1 MSFTGRDLG
10 LALSEDVGDAM
21 SMRYTTDDTAD
32 TKSLAPA
39 KPKLDLTRKV
49 LPYRSGKA
57 PVWHQE
63 DEDEGGFLAGSRQSS
78 APAMSEHFLSGLD
91 AVPDGAPHARRIF
104 RAEVVESRP
113 AAVDDEGGDEQ
124 DDECGGGATLA
135 EPDDESEDEIAR
147 RRALLR
153 ERLRR
158 KQLED
163 TEGAALTAER
173 DKQANEEGAEDD
185 DDDDDE
191 ESSSE
196 YETGSEDEVAEPTE
210 RLKPIFVPKG
220 RRETVT
226 AAEQQAAEE
235 AAKDAKKRLQAEERK
250 RETRDL
256 VAETIRREEEQN
268 EVHLDGNGSEAD
280 MPDDADVDEES
291 PEFEVEFEVWKTREL
306 ARRRRD
312 ASEREL
318 MQKEQEET
326 ERRRRLTDE
335 ERLAEDRAAGKLDNA
350 AAPGKPKW
358 KFLQKYYHKG
368 AFYMDDESLVTR
380 GAGGKE
386 DVRKREY
393 DAPTLEDKYDKSALP
408 AVMQVKKFGF
418 AGRTKYTHLADQDTT
433 AKDNPMNGWMN
444 RKAEGAE
451 FRRAG
456 TGDITSAGRKRKL
469 GPGPG

>member
-10 LALSEDVGDAM
+10 LALSEDVGDAA
-21 SMRYTTDDTAD
+21 SMRYTADDTAD

-39 KPKLDLTRKV
+39 KPKLDFSRKV

-63 DEDEGGFLAGSRQSS
+63 DEDEGEFLAGSRQAS

-91 AVPDGAPHARRIF
+91 AAPDGAPPRARPIF
-104 RAEVVESRP
+104 QAEVVE
-113 AAVDDEGGDEQ
+113 AAVDDEGGDDQ
-124 DDECGGGATLA
+124 DDESGGGATLA

-158 KQLED
+158 KQLEE
-163 TEGAALTAER
+163 TEEPAE
-173 DKQANEEGAEDD
+173 QNEEGPEHEEEEGE
-185 DDDDDE
+185 E

-226 AAEQQAAEE
+226 AAEQQAADE
-235 AAKDAKKRLQAEERK
+235 AAKETKRQLQAEERK

-280 MPDDADVDEES
+280 MPDDADVDEDS
-291 PEFEVEFEVWKTREL
+291 PEFEIEFEVWKTREL

-318 MQKEQEET
+318 MQKDQEET

-335 ERLAEDRAAGKLDNA
+335 ERLAEDRAAGKLNA

-380 GAGGKE
+380 DATGKE

-393 DAPTLEDKYDKSALP
+393 DAPTLEDKYDKSAMP

-418 AGRTKYTHLADQDTT
+418 AGRTKYTHLNDQDTT

-444 RKAEGAE
+444 RKAEGAD

-456 TGDITSAGRKRKL
+456 TGDITGAGRKRKH

>member
-10 LALSEDVGDAM
+10 LALSEDVGDAPRCGTRLM
-21 SMRYTTDDTAD
+21 TPPTRRAWRQRSPSSISRAKCCRIGRARRPSG
-32 TKSLAPA
+32 TKRTRTKASSSRGAG
-39 KPKLDLTRKV
+39 KPPR
-49 LPYRSGKA
+49 P
-57 PVWHQE
+57 P
-63 DEDEGGFLAGSRQSS
+63 
-78 APAMSEHFLSGLD
+78 SEHFLSGLD
-91 AVPDGAPHARRIF
+91 AAPDGAPPRARRSSRRKWSRRRSTT
-104 RAEVVESRP
+104 RAATTRMTR
-113 AAVDDEGGDEQ
+113 AA
-124 DDECGGGATLA
+124 A
-135 EPDDESEDEIAR
+135 AR
-147 RRALLR
+147 RSPSPMTRVRTRSRAVAR
-153 ERLRR
+153 SSGSRLRR
-158 KQLED
+158 KQLEE
-163 TEGAALTAER
+163 TEEPAE
-173 DKQANEEGAEDD
+173 QNEEGPEHEEEEGE
-185 DDDDDE
+185 E

-235 AAKDAKKRLQAEERK
+235 AAKETKRQLQAEERK

-280 MPDDADVDEES
+280 MPDDADVDEDS
-291 PEFEVEFEVWKTREL
+291 PEFEIEFEVWKTREL

-318 MQKEQEET
+318 MQKDQEET

-335 ERLAEDRAAGKLDNA
+335 ERLAEDRAAGKLNA

-380 GAGGKE
+380 DATGKE

-393 DAPTLEDKYDKSALP
+393 DAPTLEDKYDKSAMP

-418 AGRTKYTHLADQDTT
+418 AGRTKYTHLNDQDTT

-444 RKAEGAE
+444 RKPRGGLQ
-451 FRRAG
+451 AG
-456 TGDITSAGRKRKL
+456 GYG
-469 GPGPG
+469 